1 MYMYS
6 YSYSYEF
13 TSKYSY
19 SQNIILKSS
28 TLGAEESASYHEH
41 VDAGVERIAHFS
53 KLQVWV

>member
-1 MYMYS
+1 MYS